1 MKGSAWMHCM
11 HWKWACGSCLAGNR
25 VQLKPS
31 NFPRVVAGIA
41 TLPWGPTSKSEY
53 FPNSYLSFLCARE
66 ETFVTLL
73 VFNQSAKPR
82 TY

>member
-53 FPNSYLSFLCARE
+53 VPNLDEILTLCI
-66 ETFVTLL
+66 L
-73 VFNQSAKPR
+73 NQSNR
-82 TY
+82 RSFSDLES